1 MKRGSLSA
9 TLGMASLVIVALIVL
24 LAGSRDKDGPE
35 IKFSENSITEYKDD
49 MDVSTLLNGV
59 VAMDEKDGDVT
70 STVRIQNIVI
80 LKDEGRIIVSY
91 SAKDSSNNVSTVN
104 KSITYN
110 GTQDYIDY
118 SILDESLFGKEE
130 SGDESNSESS
140 SKEVESS
147 SENTSSQ
154 TTTPEA
160 TTPEETTPEETT
172 PEETTPEETTVSQE
186 DFNSTPIDRAEVD
199 RTGVPQIRMKYKTHT
214 IPVGGDFYFM
224 DALAEWYDDKDDV
237 SRRVILIGEYDL
249 NVPGSYTLTYYV
261 TDSDLN
267 VSNRETI
274 TLIVE

>member
-172 PEETTPEETTVSQE
+172 PEETTVSQE

>member
-1 MKRGSLSA
+1 M
-9 TLGMASLVIVALIVL
+9 IVALIVL
-24 LAGSRDKDGPE
+24 LSGSKDKDGPE

-49 MDVSTLLNGV
+49 MDVSALLNGV

-70 STVRIQNIVI
+70 STVRIQNIVV
-80 LKDEGRIIVSY
+80 LKDEGRIVVSY
-91 SAKDSSNNVSTVN
+91 SAKDSSNNVSTAN
-104 KSITYN
+104 KSIAYN

-130 SGDESNSESS
+130 SGEDGKVDASS
-140 SKEVESS
+140 SDESS
-147 SENTSSQ
+147 SENTSSEPS
-154 TTTPEA
+154 TNELITSENTTPEP

-172 PEETTPEETTVSQE
+172 TPSQE

-214 IPVGGDFYFM
+214 VPVGGDFYFM

-249 NVPGSYTLTYYV
+249 NGPGSYTLTYYV

-267 VSNRETI
+267 VSNKETI